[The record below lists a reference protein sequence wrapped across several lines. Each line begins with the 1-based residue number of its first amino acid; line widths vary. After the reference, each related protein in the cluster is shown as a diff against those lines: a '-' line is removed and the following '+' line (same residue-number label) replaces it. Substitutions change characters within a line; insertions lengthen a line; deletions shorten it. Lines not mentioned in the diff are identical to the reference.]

1 MGVRALRCG
10 LCVYTDD
17 KWLFTSCRW
26 RQHEAALLRC
36 CLCVGLCVPGNS
48 TAALSQLQGQ
58 VFSLVGPRHVVPQHF
73 PHRRVDVV
81 RVREPLGRSVRVQWA
96 CSCSGPGYWTWT
108 RFPAVCFARR
118 GQQGPRPGPTVA
130 KGWRAGCVVFPGR
143 CPKSETC
150 HTAKQTLG
158 TFPKIVFFF
167 FSI

>member
-1 MGVRALRCG
+1 MQVKA
-10 LCVYTDD
+10 T
-17 KWLFTSCRW
+17 WSCI
-26 RQHEAALLRC
+26 AALLLMCRIMRSWEQHC
-36 CLCVGLCVPGNS
+36 CLIPTTGPSFQPRWTTPCGS
-48 TAALSQLQGQ
+48 TALSAPTSGCCTSARAPGQ
-58 VFSLVGPRHVVPQHF
+58 VSESIV
-73 PHRRVDVV
+73 
-81 RVREPLGRSVRVQWA
+81 
-96 CSCSGPGYWTWT
+96 SCSRPGYWRWT

-167 FSI
+167 FLFNFNLKNVLI